1 MHTSDSHP
9 PRPPAR
15 LILDDLEWPMPQHNL
30 SMAPRRLRVWMF
42 PNGARIAVVTE
53 RGVGMSVA
61 EVAGL
66 VSAALHQQWP
76 DDPDK
81 LRIFEHHPPTS
92 DSGEQFR
99 ELLVDR
105 AGVAAFRAVGVEQML
120 AWCGDGI
127 LDDMPELPPD
137 PEFTEPAAVAGC
149 DGALLDGSG
158 IADDTVICG
167 YPSSS
172 GGALVVLET
181 SDGQPLGPLPH
192 YVKESPDGYGWGYI
206 GSGPTDLAR
215 SILIA
220 VLGVNARCQAC
231 EGSGRVASLQDDPQ
245 VEVDRN
251 PDDLVRCPRCSD
263 GISIP
268 WAMRFRREY
277 VAQWEIDKLWRI
289 TGAEIRS
296 WLADLDSRPQL

>member
-1 MHTSDSHP
+1 MHTSDSRP

-15 LILDDLEWPMPQHNL
+15 LILDDLEWPMPQHNV
-30 SMAPRRLRVWMF
+30 SVAPRRLRVWMF

-61 EVAGL
+61 QVADL
-66 VSAALHQQWP
+66 ASAALHRRWP
-76 DDPDK
+76 DDPNK
-81 LRIFEHHPPTS
+81 LRIFEHHPPTNNS
-92 DSGEQFR
+92 AEQFR
-99 ELLVDR
+99 ELVVDR
-105 AGVAAFRAVGVEQML
+105 AGAVAWRAIAVGQMV

-137 PEFTEPAAVAGC
+137 PEFAELATVTGY
-149 DGALLDGSG
+149 DHGLLGGPG

-172 GGALVVLET
+172 GRALVVLET

-192 YVKESPDGYGWGYI
+192 YVRESPDGYGWGYI

-220 VLGVNARCQAC
+220 VLGDNARCLAC
-231 EGSGRVASLQDDPQ
+231 EGSGRIATFQDLPT
-245 VEVDRN
+245 VEADRN

-263 GISIP
+263 GINLP

-277 VAQWEIDKLWRI
+277 VAQWEIDKPWRI
-289 TGAEIRS
+289 TGEEIRS